1 MNMNNLSDDLLIEIW
16 SRVPYKT
23 VVRGKSISKRFLA
36 LISQHQFIQ
45 RFILHNHTLF
55 QQIKDEENQKW
66 NFNFISDRKLLIS
79 FSPNLNLSTPQNQI
93 SLSFLGRKFDSKLD
107 NITRKKHLYSRI
119 VGFSNGLFLC
129 KKTTRGRV
137 YHVCNILTKDWIKL
151 PLPPPP
157 RTGHN
162 KRDRILEGF
171 VCEPYYRVEENTKK
185 VTLNHHKF
193 RVVRFPRFEGTMS
206 EILWG
211 ITKSEFEMA
220 IFSSETGQWSEKIV
234 SCKNGFSFTQYVV
247 SLAVVAHEGI
257 LYFMGRT
264 SVLKYDPFNK
274 DEQCDIISFPSD
286 TSAKD
291 INFNGHVGVCCGKIR
306 MSCFCTIRACVK
318 VWELEKD
325 HSWRS
330 LHVTCFPPQYARDC
344 IVDELLM
351 PERREIVE
359 WGMQVR
365 AFHPYDGDVVFLQ
378 RAHRIFVGNL
388 RTNKIEGVGYG
399 IHGFQSLQ
407 MISVD
412 LPLWPTPIPSIT
424 KHDLPSGNIE

>member
-1 MNMNNLSDDLLIEIW
+1 MNMNNLSDDLLTEIW

-36 LISQHQFIQ
+36 LISQHQFVE

-55 QQIKDEENQKW
+55 QQMKDEENQKW

-93 SLSFLGRKFDSKLD
+93 SFNFLGRKFDEKLD
-107 NITRKKHLYSRI
+107 NITRKKHVLYSRI

-129 KKTTRGRV
+129 KKTTSGKV

-157 RTGHN
+157 RTAYKKH
-162 KRDRILEGF
+162 DRVLEGF
-171 VCEPYYRVEENTKK
+171 VCQPYYHVEENTKK

-193 RVVRFPRFEGTMS
+193 RVVRFYRFEGTIS

-211 ITKSEFEMA
+211 ITKTKIKMA
-220 IFSSETGQWSEKIV
+220 VFSSETGKWSEKIV
-234 SCKNGFSFTQYVV
+234 SCQNGFSFTQSKV
-247 SLAVVAHEGI
+247 LLPVVAHEGI

-264 SVLKYDPFNK
+264 SVLKYDPFNNDK
-274 DEQCDIISFPSD
+274 QCDIISFPSD
-286 TSAKD
+286 TSDD
-291 INFNGHVGVCCGKIR
+291 ITFNGHVGVCCGKIR
-306 MSCFCTIRACVK
+306 MSCFCTFQACAK

-325 HSWRS
+325 HSWRL
-330 LHVTCFPPQYARDC
+330 LHVTCFPPQYVRDC
-344 IVDELLM
+344 VVDELLM
-351 PERREIVE
+351 PERREILDL
-359 WGMQVR
+359 GTQVR

-388 RTNKIEGVGYG
+388 KTNKIEGVGYG

-412 LPLWPTPIPSIT
+412 FPLWPTPIPSII
-424 KHDLPSGNIE
+424 KHELSRISV

>member
-1 MNMNNLSDDLLIEIW
+1 MNNLSDDLLIEIW

-36 LISQHQFIQ
+36 LISQLQFIE
-45 RFILHNHTLF
+45 RFILHHHTLF
-55 QQIKDEENQKW
+55 QQMKDEENQKW
-66 NFNFISDRKLLIS
+66 NFNFISNRKLLIS

-93 SLSFLGRKFDSKLD
+93 SLNFLGRKFDKKLD
-107 NITRKKHLYSRI
+107 SIIRKKHFSYSRI

-162 KRDRILEGF
+162 KRDRVLEGF
-171 VCEPYYRVEENTKK
+171 VCEPYYHLEENTKK

-193 RVVRFPRFEGTMS
+193 RVVRFPCFEGTTS

-211 ITKSEFEMA
+211 ITKMKFEMV
-220 IFSSETGQWSEKIV
+220 IFSSETGKWSEKKV
-234 SCKNGFSFTQYVV
+234 SCQNDFSFTQ
-247 SLAVVAHEGI
+247 SALLLPVVAHEGF

-264 SVLKYDPFNK
+264 SLLKYDSFNN
-274 DEQCDIISFPSD
+274 DEQCDIIRFPSD
-286 TSAKD
+286 VSAND
-291 INFNGHVGVCCGKIR
+291 ILFNGHVGVCYGKIR
-306 MSCFCTIRACVK
+306 MSCFCTFRACVK

-325 HSWRS
+325 YSWRV

-344 IVDELLM
+344 VVDELLM
-351 PERREIVE
+351 PERRGEIVDM
-359 WGMQVR
+359 GMQVR

-378 RAHRIFVGNL
+378 RAHRIFVGDL
-388 RTNKIEGVGYG
+388 KSNKIEGVGYG

-407 MISVD
+407 MISID
-412 LPLWPTPIPSIT
+412 LPLWPTPIPSII
-424 KHDLPSGNIE
+424 KHEL